1 MHFRDRV
8 ASKYWYDTIQN
19 TRYGCLEGYRSGKT
33 LVFRGVPYG
42 KAERWSLPE
51 YPDAWD
57 GVRDATLSGPM
68 GIHVNRDGVL
78 TGVEDCLNMDI
89 YRPDTQQTGLPVMFF
104 LHGGNNQIDGAD
116 QVDFTEFAYAAN
128 VIAISVNYRLG
139 ALGFN
144 PLRAIKGEDPA
155 QASGNFAILDAI
167 RGLSWVRDNIVSF
180 GGNPGNIT
188 IAGFSSGGRDV
199 MELLI
204 SPDAKGYFQKAISFS
219 GGMTTAEIEPS
230 QKNFAEHLAPLVV
243 EDHVK
248 PYLSEAEE
256 WLLSDAP
263 EVRDYLLGLPAGR
276 LAKAFGPAYIRMKEF
291 PHLYP
296 DGIVLDSMGFKS
308 KTFTTVPLMMETGT
322 DEFSIYAAQDPY
334 FAPYVADR
342 SILTNEKMRKEFE
355 FAKKYGSA
363 MYRLFNADAP
373 ASMLVGKYRAPILYT
388 DDRLWRRSEN
398 RRGCGSASLRLR
410 AWDMDSVRDGQG
422 NVDDGRFPDSCFRQ
436 PWLPGYEAHDP
447 AVYRKFHE
455 DRKSKWK
462 RPSGMAEV
470 DDGQGWLRLAGH
482 SYGREYGCGRTDH
495 SA

>member
-1 MHFRDRV
+1 M
-8 ASKYWYDTIQN
+8 
-19 TRYGCLEGYRSGKT
+19 
-33 LVFRGVPYG
+33 
-42 KAERWSLPE
+42 
-51 YPDAWD
+51 
-57 GVRDATLSGPM
+57 
-68 GIHVNRDGVL
+68 
-78 TGVEDCLNMDI
+78 
-89 YRPDTQQTGLPVMFF
+89 
-104 LHGGNNQIDGAD
+104 
-116 QVDFTEFAYAAN
+116 
-128 VIAISVNYRLG
+128 NYRLG

-167 RGLSWVRDNIVSF
+167 RGLSWMRDNIVSF

-219 GGMTTAEIEPS
+219 GGMTTAEIETS
-230 QKNFAEHLAPLVV
+230 QKIFAEHLAPLVV
-243 EDHVK
+243 ENHVK
-248 PYLSEAEE
+248 LYLSEAEE

-373 ASMLVGKYRAPILYT
+373 ASMLVGKYRAPIYT
-388 DDRLWRRSEN
+388 LTIDYGDDPKIVGDAAALLL
-398 RRGCGSASLRLR
+398 GSVHGIWIPCVTGR
-410 AWDMDSVRDGQG
+410 ATSTTADFPIHAFDNPGFQDMKRMIQQYIG
-422 NVDDGRFPDSCFRQ
+422 NFMRTGNPK

-482 SYGREYGCGRTDH
+482 SYGREYGCGRTYH

>member
-1 MHFRDRV
+1 M
-8 ASKYWYDTIQN
+8 
-19 TRYGCLEGYRSGKT
+19 
-33 LVFRGVPYG
+33 
-42 KAERWSLPE
+42 
-51 YPDAWD
+51 
-57 GVRDATLSGPM
+57 
-68 GIHVNRDGVL
+68 
-78 TGVEDCLNMDI
+78 
-89 YRPDTQQTGLPVMFF
+89 
-104 LHGGNNQIDGAD
+104 
-116 QVDFTEFAYAAN
+116 DFTEFAYAAN

-167 RGLSWVRDNIVSF
+167 RGLSWMRDNIVSF

-230 QKNFAEHLAPLVV
+230 QKIFAEHLAPLVV

-296 DGIVLDSMGFKS
+296 DSIVLDSMGFKS

-373 ASMLVGKYRAPILYT
+373 ASMLVGKYRAPIYT
-388 DDRLWRRSEN
+388 LTIDYGDDPKIVGDAAALLL
-398 RRGCGSASLRLR
+398 GSVHGIWIPCVTGR
-410 AWDMDSVRDGQG
+410 ATSTTAD
-422 NVDDGRFPDSCFRQ
+422 FPDSCFRQ

>member
-1 MHFRDRV
+1 M
-8 ASKYWYDTIQN
+8 
-19 TRYGCLEGYRSGKT
+19 
-33 LVFRGVPYG
+33 
-42 KAERWSLPE
+42 
-51 YPDAWD
+51 
-57 GVRDATLSGPM
+57 
-68 GIHVNRDGVL
+68 
-78 TGVEDCLNMDI
+78 
-89 YRPDTQQTGLPVMFF
+89 
-104 LHGGNNQIDGAD
+104 
-116 QVDFTEFAYAAN
+116 DFTEFAYAAN

-167 RGLSWVRDNIVSF
+167 RGLSWMRDNIVSF

-230 QKNFAEHLAPLVV
+230 QKIFAEHLAPLVV

-373 ASMLVGKYRAPILYT
+373 ASMLVGKYRAPIYT
-388 DDRLWRRSEN
+388 LTIDYGDDPKIVGDAAALFLGSVHGIWIPCVTGRATSTTADFPIHAFDNPGFQDMKRMIQQYIGNCMRTGNPNGNGLPEWQKWMTAKDGFGSLVIHTGGNTAAAGQITAHETYEDVIRALEADDSIDPEAKDIIIHHVLSGRWWSGPIDRHFSHKEN
-398 RRGCGSASLRLR
+398 
-410 AWDMDSVRDGQG
+410 
-422 NVDDGRFPDSCFRQ
+422 
-436 PWLPGYEAHDP
+436 
-447 AVYRKFHE
+447 
-455 DRKSKWK
+455 
-462 RPSGMAEV
+462 
-470 DDGQGWLRLAGH
+470 
-482 SYGREYGCGRTDH
+482 
-495 SA
+495 

>member
-1 MHFRDRV
+1 
-8 ASKYWYDTIQN
+8 
-19 TRYGCLEGYRSGKT
+19 
-33 LVFRGVPYG
+33 
-42 KAERWSLPE
+42 
-51 YPDAWD
+51 
-57 GVRDATLSGPM
+57 
-68 GIHVNRDGVL
+68 
-78 TGVEDCLNMDI
+78 
-89 YRPDTQQTGLPVMFF
+89 
-104 LHGGNNQIDGAD
+104 
-116 QVDFTEFAYAAN
+116 
-128 VIAISVNYRLG
+128 
-139 ALGFN
+139 
-144 PLRAIKGEDPA
+144 
-155 QASGNFAILDAI
+155 
-167 RGLSWVRDNIVSF
+167 
-180 GGNPGNIT
+180 
-188 IAGFSSGGRDV
+188 

-230 QKNFAEHLAPLVV
+230 QKIFAEHLAPLVV

-373 ASMLVGKYRAPILYT
+373 ASMLVGKYRAPIYT
-388 DDRLWRRSEN
+388 LTIDYGDDPKIVGDAAPLFLGSVHGIWIPCVTGRATSTTADFPIHAFDNPGFQDMKRMIQQYIGNFMRTGNPNGNGLPEWQKWMTAKDGFGSLVIHTGGNTGAAGQITAHETYEDVIRALEADDSIDPEAKDIIIHHVLSGRWWSGPIDRHFSHKEN
-398 RRGCGSASLRLR
+398 
-410 AWDMDSVRDGQG
+410 
-422 NVDDGRFPDSCFRQ
+422 
-436 PWLPGYEAHDP
+436 
-447 AVYRKFHE
+447 
-455 DRKSKWK
+455 
-462 RPSGMAEV
+462 
-470 DDGQGWLRLAGH
+470 
-482 SYGREYGCGRTDH
+482 
-495 SA
+495 

>member
-1 MHFRDRV
+1 M
-8 ASKYWYDTIQN
+8 
-19 TRYGCLEGYRSGKT
+19 
-33 LVFRGVPYG
+33 
-42 KAERWSLPE
+42 
-51 YPDAWD
+51 
-57 GVRDATLSGPM
+57 
-68 GIHVNRDGVL
+68 
-78 TGVEDCLNMDI
+78 
-89 YRPDTQQTGLPVMFF
+89 
-104 LHGGNNQIDGAD
+104 
-116 QVDFTEFAYAAN
+116 
-128 VIAISVNYRLG
+128 NYRLG

-167 RGLSWVRDNIVSF
+167 RGLSWMRDNIVSF

-219 GGMTTAEIEPS
+219 GGMTTAEIETS
-230 QKNFAEHLAPLVV
+230 QKIFAEHLAPLVV
-243 EDHVK
+243 ENHVK
-248 PYLSEAEE
+248 LYLSEAEE

-373 ASMLVGKYRAPILYT
+373 ASMLVGKYRAPIYT
-388 DDRLWRRSEN
+388 LTIDYGDDPKIVGDAAALLL
-398 RRGCGSASLRLR
+398 GSVHGIWIPCVTGR
-410 AWDMDSVRDGQG
+410 ATSTTADFPIHAFDNPGFQDMKRMIQQYIG
-422 NVDDGRFPDSCFRQ
+422 NFMRTGNPK

>member
-1 MHFRDRV
+1 
-8 ASKYWYDTIQN
+8 
-19 TRYGCLEGYRSGKT
+19 
-33 LVFRGVPYG
+33 
-42 KAERWSLPE
+42 
-51 YPDAWD
+51 
-57 GVRDATLSGPM
+57 
-68 GIHVNRDGVL
+68 
-78 TGVEDCLNMDI
+78 
-89 YRPDTQQTGLPVMFF
+89 
-104 LHGGNNQIDGAD
+104 
-116 QVDFTEFAYAAN
+116 
-128 VIAISVNYRLG
+128 
-139 ALGFN
+139 
-144 PLRAIKGEDPA
+144 
-155 QASGNFAILDAI
+155 
-167 RGLSWVRDNIVSF
+167 
-180 GGNPGNIT
+180 
-188 IAGFSSGGRDV
+188 
-199 MELLI
+199 
-204 SPDAKGYFQKAISFS
+204 
-219 GGMTTAEIEPS
+219 MTTAEIETS
-230 QKNFAEHLAPLVV
+230 QKIFAEHLTPLVV
-243 EDHVK
+243 ENHVK

-296 DGIVLDSMGFKS
+296 NGIVLDSMGFKS

-334 FAPYVADR
+334 FAPYVADH

-355 FAKKYGSA
+355 FAKKYGIA

-373 ASMLVGKYRAPILYT
+373 ASMLVGKYRAPIYT
-388 DDRLWRRSEN
+388 LTIDYGDDPKIVGDAAALLL
-398 RRGCGSASLRLR
+398 GSVHGIWIPCVTGR
-410 AWDMDSVRDGQG
+410 ATSTTADFPIHAFDNPGFQDMKRMIQQYIG
-422 NVDDGRFPDSCFRQ
+422 NFMRTGNPK

>member
-1 MHFRDRV
+1 M
-8 ASKYWYDTIQN
+8 
-19 TRYGCLEGYRSGKT
+19 
-33 LVFRGVPYG
+33 
-42 KAERWSLPE
+42 
-51 YPDAWD
+51 
-57 GVRDATLSGPM
+57 
-68 GIHVNRDGVL
+68 
-78 TGVEDCLNMDI
+78 
-89 YRPDTQQTGLPVMFF
+89 
-104 LHGGNNQIDGAD
+104 
-116 QVDFTEFAYAAN
+116 DFTEFAYAAN

-167 RGLSWVRDNIVSF
+167 RGLSWMRDNIVSF

-230 QKNFAEHLAPLVV
+230 QKIFAEHLAPLVV

-373 ASMLVGKYRAPILYT
+373 ASMLVGKYRAPIYT
-388 DDRLWRRSEN
+388 LTIDYGDDPKIVGDAAALLL
-398 RRGCGSASLRLR
+398 GSVHGIWIPCVTGR
-410 AWDMDSVRDGQG
+410 ATSTTAD
-422 NVDDGRFPDSCFRQ
+422 FPIHAFDN
-436 PWLPGYEAHDP
+436 PG
-447 AVYRKFHE
+447 F
-455 DRKSKWK
+455 
-462 RPSGMAEV
+462 
-470 DDGQGWLRLAGH
+470 
-482 SYGREYGCGRTDH
+482 
-495 SA
+495 

>member
-1 MHFRDRV
+1 
-8 ASKYWYDTIQN
+8 
-19 TRYGCLEGYRSGKT
+19 
-33 LVFRGVPYG
+33 
-42 KAERWSLPE
+42 
-51 YPDAWD
+51 
-57 GVRDATLSGPM
+57 
-68 GIHVNRDGVL
+68 
-78 TGVEDCLNMDI
+78 
-89 YRPDTQQTGLPVMFF
+89 
-104 LHGGNNQIDGAD
+104 
-116 QVDFTEFAYAAN
+116 VDFTEFAYAAN

-167 RGLSWVRDNIVSF
+167 RGLSWMRDNIVSF

-230 QKNFAEHLAPLVV
+230 QKIFAEHLAPLVV

-308 KTFTTVPLMMETGT
+308 KTFTTVPLMMETRT

-373 ASMLVGKYRAPILYT
+373 ASMLVGKYRAPIYT
-388 DDRLWRRSEN
+388 LTIDYGDDPKIVGDAAALLLGSVHGIWIPCVTGRATSTTADFPIHAFDNPGFQDMKRMIQQYIGNFMRTGNPNGNGLPEWQKWMTAKDGFGSLVIHTDGNTAAAGQITAHETYEDVIRALEADDSIDPEAKDIIIHHVLSGRWWSGPIDRHFSHKEN
-398 RRGCGSASLRLR
+398 
-410 AWDMDSVRDGQG
+410 
-422 NVDDGRFPDSCFRQ
+422 
-436 PWLPGYEAHDP
+436 
-447 AVYRKFHE
+447 
-455 DRKSKWK
+455 
-462 RPSGMAEV
+462 
-470 DDGQGWLRLAGH
+470 
-482 SYGREYGCGRTDH
+482 
-495 SA
+495 